1 MALNCVKAAVVR
13 GACKRQNIDIT
24 YPLSLTLE
32 AELGATKPVRI
43 RHVIPPPWA
52 HRRVSRHLILGAP
65 ALPGCVAMGHLVL
78 ATPPSPP
85 PLARRRVSTDLI
97 LGAPAPSPAHHDILR
112 GISG

>member
-13 GACKRQNIDIT
+13 GACKRQNIHIT

-52 HRRVSRHLILGAP
+52 VG
-65 ALPGCVAMGHLVL
+65 GCPR
-78 ATPPSPP
+78 TSSWE
-85 PLARRRVSTDLI
+85 RRRFQGVS
-97 LGAPAPSPAHHDILR
+97 PSVT
-112 GISG
+112 